1 MPDFGQYTENEVL
14 DRLKEASTYNGKAH
28 KCVRC
33 GKPTKA
39 RLILGAAICNECLN
53 KK

>member
-1 MPDFGQYTENEVL
+1 MPDSGQYTEKEVL
-14 DRLKEASTYNGKAH
+14 ERLKKSCSYDRKAH

-33 GKPTKA
+33 GKHTKA